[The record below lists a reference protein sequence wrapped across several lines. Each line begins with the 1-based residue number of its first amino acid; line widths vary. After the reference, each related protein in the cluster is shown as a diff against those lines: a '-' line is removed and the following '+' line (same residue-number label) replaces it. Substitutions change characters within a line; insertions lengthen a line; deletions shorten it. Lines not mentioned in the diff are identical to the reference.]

1 MSSRSR
7 LEQLNSFGT
16 VVAIDS
22 CDFDAISK
30 HNVQECTT
38 NPSLVLSAIN
48 EPKNK
53 ELLDKAVQY
62 GRMMGGFQQEK
73 IEIALDALFVEVG
86 CKILEHVPG
95 RISTEV
101 DARLSFDKK
110 QTIKR
115 ALRII
120 KLYEEHGIQKERIL
134 IKIASTWEGIQAA
147 QELEKVYGIHC
158 NLTLLFSMVQAVTCG
173 EAGVTLVSPFLGRI
187 TDFYEETENTFSE
200 GIDPGIQLV
209 KEIYFYFKATGYKT
223 SVLGTCFRRDDQIM
237 AVAGIDNITLPPDQL
252 EIWESTYDRI
262 ERQLNATSLIN
273 LGHERHSYIS
283 DEAKFRFNM
292 LKDEMATQ
300 KLAEGLRKFCL
311 DNDAI
316 QEIVERGFK
325 PFQWRILK
333 GPIILLAN

>member
-1 MSSRSR
+1 MSSSSC
-7 LEQLNSFGT
+7 LEQLKNFGT

-30 HNVQECTT
+30 HNVPECTT
-38 NPSLVLSAIN
+38 NPSLVLSAIK
-48 EPKNK
+48 ESKNK

-73 IEIALDALFVEVG
+73 IEIAQDALFVEVG
-86 CKILEHVPG
+86 CKILEHITG

-110 QTIKR
+110 KTIKR

-120 KLYEEHGIQKERIL
+120 KLYEEHGFQKERIL

-147 QELEKVYGIHC
+147 QELEKLYGIHC
-158 NLTLLFSMVQAVTCG
+158 NLTLVFSMVQAVACG

-187 TDFYEETENTFSE
+187 TDFYEEKENSFS
-200 GIDPGIQLV
+200 GTIDPGIQLV
-209 KEIYFYFKATGYKT
+209 KDVYNYFKASGYKT

-237 AVAGIDNITLPPDQL
+237 AIAGIDNITLPPDQL
-252 EIWESTYDRI
+252 KIWETTYDHI
-262 ERQLNATSLIN
+262 ERKLDAISQIN
-273 LGHERHSYIS
+273 LRHERYSYIS

-316 QEIVERGFK
+316 QGIVERRFK
-325 PFQWRILK
+325 PFQ
-333 GPIILLAN
+333 